1 MFVHAVKELQKAMI
15 HHEQFKKNFN
25 NLEKKLV
32 DDAQKKISVPEKR
45 LRKPTQRYQPPSAH
59 VDLATTTDADIF
71 CDTDTEPLD
80 SLVPV
85 KVEQEKIPEKEKKKT
100 ARSNDSAK
108 KAPRKATDNLKYSP
122 PRKKAKKSP
131 SKCNTSTGI
140 DEKILREVEE
150 LKTVKNAQAMCIFMR
165 FVTIT

>member
-15 HHEQFKKNFN
+15 HYDELKKNFD

-45 LRKPTQRYQPPSAH
+45 LRKQTQRYQPPSAH
-59 VDLATTTDADIF
+59 FDLTTTDADIF
-71 CDTDTEPLD
+71 CDTDTEPLET
-80 SLVPV
+80 LVPV
-85 KVEQEKIPEKEKKKT
+85 KVEQEKIPEKEKKTT
-100 ARSNDSAK
+100 ARSNDNAK
-108 KAPRKATDNLKYSP
+108 KAPRKATNNLKDSP

-140 DEKILREVEE
+140 DEKILREVEK
-150 LKTVKNAQAMCIFMR
+150 LKTVKNAQAMCMFMR